1 VRQVLPTRFVI
12 RNRRESRASTDG
24 ADLNAARYWP
34 WFFQL
39 ETTMENSTETAGST
53 ANGNG
58 TQFKELFDGVDD
70 LIQRIA
76 DVQSP
81 EIQKIRA
88 KARVALGAAR
98 SAVKDSA
105 AHMQRQARQL
115 AQTTD
120 GYVHESPW
128 QVIAAATA
136 IGFLAGLALG
146 RRGSAD

>member
-1 VRQVLPTRFVI
+1 
-12 RNRRESRASTDG
+12 
-24 ADLNAARYWP
+24 
-34 WFFQL
+34 
-39 ETTMENSTETAGST
+39 MENSTETAGAT

-105 AHMQRQARQL
+105 AHVQRQARQL

-120 GYVHESPW
+120 GYVRESPW

>member
-1 VRQVLPTRFVI
+1 M
-12 RNRRESRASTDG
+12 DH
-24 ADLNAARYWP
+24 
-34 WFFQL
+34 
-39 ETTMENSTETAGST
+39 STETGGS
-53 ANGNG
+53 ASNGAG

-70 LIQRIA
+70 LIQKIA

-105 AHMQRQARQL
+105 VHVRRQARQL

-146 RRGSAD
+146 RRGTGD